1 MNEFDKIFERI
12 KEVTDIKNMVQL
24 AKVVST
30 VPSNV
35 SKKRKEDKFSVEW
48 AYKVGKKYGVLTEWI
63 VTGEGPKSLDQ
74 SIARKT
80 ELISGIEKWILDK
93 ENNLPGALIW
103 FDIEF
108 KRKFPEFEEW
118 IEKAKYS

>member
-1 MNEFDKIFERI
+1 MNEFNKIFERI
-12 KEVTDIKNMVQL
+12 KEASDIKNMVQL
-24 AKVVST
+24 ANAVST

-35 SKKRKEDKFSVEW
+35 SKKRKENNFPVEW
-48 AYKVGKKYGVLTEWI
+48 AYKVGKKYGMLTEWI
-63 VTGEGPKSLDQ
+63 MTGEGPKRLDQ

-80 ELISGIEKWILDK
+80 ELIYGIEKWILDK

-118 IEKAKYS
+118 IKCH